1 MTMKFMLVGDI
12 EFIDG
17 SAYVRRIAYGEHI
30 SDGQL
35 GVLDNF
41 GYDYILP
48 HYYEGRIV
56 FDQYHKEDW
65 HIEEE
70 RHQAIQDEYRED
82 ELRERAERKEEFGY

>member
-1 MTMKFMLVGDI
+1 MMVFVLVGDI
-12 EFIDG
+12 EFTDG
-17 SAYVRRIAYGEHI
+17 TAYVRRVAYGAYYSEEGLRI
-30 SDGQL
+30 LDSL
-35 GVLDNF
+35 GH
-41 GYDYILP
+41 DYILP

>member
-1 MTMKFMLVGDI
+1 MNLFVLVGDI
-12 EFIDG
+12 VFTDDT
-17 SAYVRRIAYGEHI
+17 AYVRKIAYGAHI
-30 SDGQL
+30 SSRDL
-35 GVLDNF
+35 SVLDSL

-82 ELRERAERKEEFGY
+82 DLRALAQRKEEFGY

>member
-1 MTMKFMLVGDI
+1 MKLFVLVGDI
-12 EFIDG
+12 EFTDG
-17 SAYVRRIAYGEHI
+17 TAYVRRVAYGAHI
-30 SDGQL
+30 SEREL
-35 GVLDNF
+35 RVLDSI
-41 GYDYILP
+41 GYYDYILP

-56 FDQYHKEDW
+56 FDQYHTEDW

>member
-1 MTMKFMLVGDI
+1 MKKFVLVGDI

-17 SAYVRRIAYGEHI
+17 TAYVRKVAYGVNMNA
-30 SDGQL
+30 L
-35 GVLDNF
+35 ALDILN
-41 GYDYILP
+41 GIGKDYVIP
-48 HYYEGRIV
+48 HYFRGPIV
-56 FDQYHKEDW
+56 FDQFHEEDW

>member
-1 MTMKFMLVGDI
+1 MMKFVLLGDI

-17 SAYVRRIAYGEHI
+17 TAYVRKLKHALEV
-30 SDGQL
+30 SDWTL
-35 GVLDNF
+35 NVLDEM
-41 GYDYILP
+41 GVEYLLP

>member
-1 MTMKFMLVGDI
+1 MKFILVGDI

-17 SAYVRRIAYGEHI
+17 TAYVRRIAYGAHLTDLAIE
-30 SDGQL
+30 G
-35 GVLDNF
+35 LDSL

-56 FDQYHKEDW
+56 FDQFHKEDW
-65 HIEEE
+65 HIIEE

>member
-1 MTMKFMLVGDI
+1 MMKFILVGDI

-17 SAYVRRIAYGEHI
+17 TAYVRRIAYGAHI

-41 GYDYILP
+41 GYDYLLP
-48 HYYEGRIV
+48 HYFKGRIV
-56 FDQYHKEDW
+56 FDQFHKEDW

-70 RHQAIQDEYRED
+70 RQQAIQDEYRED